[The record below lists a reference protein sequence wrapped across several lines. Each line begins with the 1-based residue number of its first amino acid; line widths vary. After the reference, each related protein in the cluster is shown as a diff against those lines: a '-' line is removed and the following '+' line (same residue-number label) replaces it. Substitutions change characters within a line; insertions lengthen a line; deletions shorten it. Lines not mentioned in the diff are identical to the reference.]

1 LEDKSNVTR
10 SPKKVTDTRMEHQQD
25 IGEERGVDVTRR
37 PSDVSNSTPQ
47 QPATNAT
54 AAQKG
59 IKSRPPL
66 RSTSSID
73 ELASNIESNV
83 VSSYILS
90 LTLQTLKIYSDE
102 SNSPR
107 TDGGSIFKDDQTML
121 PTKKTKTSSR
131 RKRGQMKNSPPSILT
146 NKTFH
151 TIPSINAV
159 DETASIEQT
168 SERGSR
174 SRKPA
179 KIGMKALKAS
189 STV

>member
-1 LEDKSNVTR
+1 LKDKSNVTR
-10 SPKKVTDTRMEHQQD
+10 SPKKVTDSRMEHQQD
-25 IGEERGVDVTRR
+25 IGEERGVDVARR
-37 PSDVSNSTPQ
+37 PSDISNSTPQ

-59 IKSRPPL
+59 IKSRPPV
-66 RSTSSID
+66 RSASSIN
-73 ELASNIESNV
+73 ELVSNTIESNV
-83 VSSYILS
+83 ASSHILS

-102 SNSPR
+102 SSSPR
-107 TDGGSIFKDDQTML
+107 NDGRNIFTDEQVML

-131 RKRGQMKNSPPSILT
+131 RKRGQMKTSRPSILT

-159 DETASIEQT
+159 DETASIEQK
-168 SERGSR
+168 SERGG
-174 SRKPA
+174 RKPA
-179 KIGMKALKAS
+179 KNGMDTPNAI